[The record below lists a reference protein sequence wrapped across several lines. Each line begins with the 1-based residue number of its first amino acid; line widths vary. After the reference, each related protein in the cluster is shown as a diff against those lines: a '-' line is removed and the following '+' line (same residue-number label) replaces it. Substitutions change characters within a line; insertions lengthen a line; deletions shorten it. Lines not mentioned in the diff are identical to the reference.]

1 MVADGSSVDF
11 DTFASNI
18 ASNPNTY
25 SDYTI
30 TLKSTVDHL
39 SDFAPLVATDPSAP
53 DTPTGLAAS
62 ASTSGTPTVTLT
74 WNANTEG
81 DLAGY
86 YIYRSTDG
94 GSTYPLLVDAGNVV
108 TYSDSSS
115 LSADTTYYY
124 KISAYDTAGNESAA
138 SSAVSA
144 TPTRPAAAAEST
156 ILAGGGGGGA
166 GVEPQEEETTTEEAV
181 EEEVVEEEAVPE
193 EPAEEVP
200 VSQMTIE
207 QLREKIAEIQAKIQ
221 MLLVELAKLRGETG
235 IAGIPSTFSFT
246 RNLQLGMTGEDVKYL
261 QIVLNSDPDT
271 QLASTGVGSPG
282 NETTY
287 FGPIT
292 KSAVIKFQEKYA
304 KVLAPWGFTAGTGYV
319 AKTTRAK
326 LNSLLG
332 R

>member
-1 MVADGSSVDF
+1 MRKYIATIVFFLIGFVLVLPSIAKADVSGHDNATFDADTQLYLSGLGLYLTVSSGSEVNEIAIGANQLTVKLLQGSFITITSPDKKILTNDLVTTTCGTSNSSLTISTSTTSGFTSVD
-11 DTFASNI
+11 AL
-18 ASNPNTY
+18 
-25 SDYTI
+25 TI
-30 TLKSTVDHL
+30 T
-39 SDFAPLVATDPSAP
+39 PSG
-53 DTPTGLAAS
+53 DCTPG
-62 ASTSGTPTVTLT
+62 TSG
-74 WNANTEG
+74 
-81 DLAGY
+81 
-86 YIYRSTDG
+86 G
-94 GSTYPLLVDAGNVV
+94 G
-108 TYSDSSS
+108 
-115 LSADTTYYY
+115 
-124 KISAYDTAGNESAA
+124 
-138 SSAVSA
+138 
-144 TPTRPAAAAEST
+144 
-156 ILAGGGGGGA
+156 GGGGGGA
-166 GVEPQEEETTTEEAV
+166 TTAAEAVTEEETTTEEVA
-181 EEEVVEEEAVPE
+181 EEEVVEEEAATE
-193 EPAEEVP
+193 EEQPAEEVP

-207 QLREKIAEIQAKIQ
+207 QLREKIVEIQAKIQ

-246 RNLQLGMTGEDVKYL
+246 RNLQLGITGEDVKYL

-304 KVLAPWGFTAGTGYV
+304 KEVLAPWGFTAGTGYV